1 MHPTKS
7 THFVSFAYFVVILLA
22 LSVQTLAADGNRLTY
37 LDASCDPYYA
47 GLDTARLVT
56 PQWIGDEGVEAAAIL
71 SNDDLRDAKHHEQFL
86 RPIVERLKKIDGRGS
101 FSCMGNKIDLDDPIY
116 QKWFQEQVSV
126 EPHTYHHPCPCLQGN
141 DLAKAKSTYDQCVDQ
156 MFNLRGAQPV
166 AFRMPCCDSMNSMS
180 PRFYLEVF
188 NKTTPAGNF
197 LNINSSVFLLFT
209 PNDPELPKSILYDE
223 QKKLRFDKYV
233 PRDREFVNYL
243 EDYPYPFVVARLCWE
258 LPSAM
263 PDDWQGFNI
272 QDAHNPITVRD
283 MMAAIDATV
292 IKQGVYTLT
301 HHVDRWIRKDQVVEL
316 IDHAVEKHG
325 KKIIFLNFHEVYER
339 LTKNLLGG
347 VPLRAP
353 NGQDNGV
360 RILDLNNDGYMDVV
374 IGNERVRQTRVWSP
388 AKNQWI
394 TSDFPVAIVQEKVPS
409 PAQRGGGLGRGPN
422 HHSPDSTV
430 QSFPDRHDA
439 GVRFG
444 ILQKNGH
451 ASLLVR
457 NDKTAGLWHFDGT
470 NWIAA
475 PNGLAGLQLD
485 KPLFTARNG
494 QDQGVRLCDL
504 DLDGICELI
513 VSNPSQQAVFA
524 RSTDGDA
531 WKKLPF
537 TLPAGATIVDA
548 QGRDAGLRLVD
559 INEDGHLDVVFS
571 NADRYLLRTFTSMA
585 DGWSREVLAGKQSD
599 DSPIPMIVRADG
611 TNNGAWFKFGHMWI
625 QNEQTGGRYKP
636 SQAMKRSY
644 ATLLGKSR

>member
-1 MHPTKS
+1 MHASKS
-7 THFVSFAYFVVILLA
+7 PRFVSSAYFVVILLGF
-22 LSVQTLAADGNRLTY
+22 SVPTLAADGNRLTY

-101 FSCMGNKIDLDDPIY
+101 FSCMGNKIDLNDPIY

-126 EPHTYHHPCPCLQGN
+126 EPHTYHHPCPCLQGS

-156 MFNLRGAQPV
+156 MFNLRGARPV

-209 PNDPELPKSILYDE
+209 PNDPELPKSILFDE
-223 QKKLRFDKYV
+223 QNKLRFEKYV

-339 LTKNLLGG
+339 LTKNLLDG
-347 VPLRAP
+347 VPLRAA

-360 RILDLNNDGYMDVV
+360 RILDLNADGYMDVV
-374 IGNERVRQTRVWSP
+374 IGNEKVQKTRVWSP
-388 AKNQWI
+388 EKKVW
-394 TSDFPVAIVQEKVPS
+394 TTTEFPVALVHVD
-409 PAQRGGGLGRGPN
+409 ADGN
-422 HHSPDSTV
+422 
-430 QSFPDRHDA
+430 RHDA

-444 ILQKNGH
+444 ILQKNGF
-451 ASLLVR
+451 ASILVR
-457 NDKTAGLWHFDGT
+457 NGEAAGLWHFDGK
-470 NWIAA
+470 NWL
-475 PNGLAGLQLD
+475 PVTEGLAGLELD
-485 KPLFTARNG
+485 GPILTCRNK
-494 QDQGVRLCDL
+494 QDEGVRLCDL
-504 DLDGICELI
+504 DLDGICELL
-513 VSNPSQQAVFA
+513 VSNPRQQAAFA
-524 RSTDGDA
+524 WSADKNA
-531 WKKLPF
+531 WTKLPF
-537 TLPAGATIVDA
+537 TLPAGATIVDS

-559 INEDGHLDVVFS
+559 IDEDGHLDVVFS
-571 NADRYLLRTFTSMA
+571 NAERYLLHTFVSMT
-585 DGWSREVLAGKQSD
+585 DGWSRQVLAGKQVD
-599 DSPIPMIVRADG
+599 DGPIPMIVRADG
-611 TNNGAWFKFGHMWI
+611 TNNGAWFKYGHMWV
-625 QNEQTGGRYKP
+625 QNEETGGRVKP
-636 SQAMKRSY
+636 SQAVKRTY
-644 ATLLGKSR
+644 ASLLQGANAQ

>member
-1 MHPTKS
+1 MHASKS
-7 THFVSFAYFVVILLA
+7 PRFVSSAYFVVILLGF
-22 LSVQTLAADGNRLTY
+22 SVQTLAADGNRLTY

-47 GLDTARLVT
+47 GLDTARLIT
-56 PQWIGDEGVEAAAIL
+56 PQWIGDKGVEAAAIL

-101 FSCMGNKIDLDDPIY
+101 FSCMGNKIDLNDPIY

-126 EPHTYHHPCPCLQGN
+126 EPHTYHHPCPCLQGS

-156 MFNLRGAQPV
+156 MFNLRGARPV

-209 PNDPELPKSILYDE
+209 PNDPQLPKSIVYDK
-223 QKKLRFDKYV
+223 QKGLRFEKYV
-233 PRDREFVNYL
+233 PRDREFVNYI

-283 MMAAIDATV
+283 MMAAVDATV

-339 LTKNLLGG
+339 LTKNLLDG
-347 VPLRAP
+347 VPLRAA

-360 RILDLNNDGYMDVV
+360 RILDLNADGYMDVV
-374 IGNERVRQTRVWSP
+374 IGNEKVQKTRVWSP
-388 AKNQWI
+388 EKKAW
-394 TSDFPVAIVQEKVPS
+394 TTTEFPVALVHVDTE
-409 PAQRGGGLGRGPN
+409 GN
-422 HHSPDSTV
+422 
-430 QSFPDRHDA
+430 RHDA

-444 ILQKNGH
+444 ILQKNGF
-451 ASLLVR
+451 ASFLVR
-457 NDKTAGLWHFDGT
+457 NGEAAGLWHFDGQ
-470 NWIAA
+470 NWL
-475 PNGLAGLQLD
+475 PVPEGLAGLESDGPIL
-485 KPLFTARNG
+485 TSRNK
-494 QDQGVRLCDL
+494 QDEGVRLCDL
-504 DLDGICELI
+504 DLDGICELL
-513 VSNPSQQAVFA
+513 VSNPRQQAAFA
-524 RSTDGDA
+524 WSANNNA

-537 TLPAGATIVDA
+537 ALPAGATIVDN

-559 INEDGHLDVVFS
+559 IDEDGHLDVVFS
-571 NADRYLLRTFTSMA
+571 NAERYLLHTFVSMT
-585 DGWSREVLAGKQSD
+585 DGWSRQVLAGKQVD
-599 DSPIPMIVRADG
+599 DGPIPMIVRADG
-611 TNNGAWFKFGHMWI
+611 TNNGAWFKYGHMWV
-625 QNEQTGGRYKP
+625 QNEETGGRVKP
-636 SQAMKRSY
+636 SQAVKRAY
-644 ATLLGKSR
+644 ATLLKPTSAQ